1 MPTQMGVAKYYKH
14 YAFVR
19 VYYLVKAHFISGKD
33 TYDMKVCENTLEQVI
48 ISELQNKGYEYLYGP
63 DIDRDYHEVILKAY
77 FEEAMHKINPG
88 INGKIVSEAYIAIRS
103 MGYLK
108 LEDWN
113 AAFHKCL
120 LEGVPVEYRLK
131 GEVRTFT
138 VKLIDFENPEKNNF
152 KVVNQYTVVEYK
164 NKRPDVLVFVN
175 GIPLVLFE
183 LKNITNEDT
192 TIESAYKQVKNYQM
206 DIPTLFYYNAF
217 NVISDGLDT
226 RMGTITSDFS
236 RYMAWKSENGERPG
250 EGSLNYF
257 TVLLNGVFSKA
268 RLLDLVRNF
277 IAFQSKDKTVKIIAG
292 YHQYFAVKKAIQCTK
307 KALEEQSRKIG
318 VVWHTQGSGK
328 SLSMVFYTGCIV
340 SNPKFNNPTIV
351 VLTDRNDL
359 DNQLFAT
366 FSSCSKLLLRQTPKQ
381 AQSREHLKEL
391 LRVKAGGI
399 IFTTI
404 QKFEESGEVLSE
416 RSNIIFMADEAHR
429 SQYGLEGKVDKDTG
443 QWKYGMAKYI
453 RDSLPNAAFIGFTG
467 TPIEFDDRSTVEV
480 FGDYIDVYDMTQA
493 VEDGATVPIYYENR
507 AAKIKLNEELLRKI
521 DAEYEKLADEATETA
536 IEKSKADLSTIE
548 AIVGAKER
556 LSLLADDIIAHYE
569 DRQYVLTGK
578 AMIVCM
584 SRRIAIN
591 LYRIILEKRPEWRNK
606 IKVVLTSSNQDDEDW
621 HDIIGNKAYREGLR
635 VEFQNDESEFK
646 IAVVVDMWLTGFDV
660 PSMATMYVDKPMK
673 GHNLMQAIARA
684 NRVYKDKEA
693 GLIVDYIGMAAEL
706 KSALKQYTKR
716 DQDKIPDLS
725 QAVSMALTKLEIMR
739 DMFYGFDYEP
749 FFSRDDSARLAV
761 IANGVDFALEMDD
774 DEQKDF
780 IREATALSQA
790 ETLCRSMLDVK
801 IKQEIEFFKCV
812 KAGVCKTAGRI
823 GITTNEINSRI
834 MKLLE
839 QAIEQDGV
847 YNIFAEAGK
856 KNPEISILSEEYMDK
871 IRRMKHKNIA
881 AEMLRKLLEDNI
893 RVFAKTGVVKS
904 QLFSE
909 KMQKVLK
916 MYNNRLITNAE
927 VIEELLNLSKE
938 MTEAYNAG
946 EEKGLSV
953 EELAFYDA
961 LVADPEVLRKM
972 QDDVLVEMAHELT
985 DLIRRSRTVDWDKKE
1000 SARAYMRTQVKHL
1013 LRKYKYP
1020 PEKAKGAVDTVI
1032 KQAELMSSNIRPKA
1046 TMYEFHPE
1054 EEMLMVAEEPAP
1066 YNVD

>member
-1 MPTQMGVAKYYKH
+1 M
-14 YAFVR
+14 
-19 VYYLVKAHFISGKD
+19 
-33 TYDMKVCENTLEQVI
+33 
-48 ISELQNKGYEYLYGP
+48 
-63 DIDRDYHEVILKAY
+63 DRDT
-77 FEEAMHKINPG
+77 
-88 INGKIVSEAYIAIRS
+88 
-103 MGYLK
+103 
-108 LEDWN
+108 
-113 AAFHKCL
+113 
-120 LEGVPVEYRLK
+120 
-131 GEVRTFT
+131 GE
-138 VKLIDFENPEKNNF
+138 
-152 KVVNQYTVVEYK
+152 
-164 NKRPDVLVFVN
+164 
-175 GIPLVLFE
+175 
-183 LKNITNEDT
+183 
-192 TIESAYKQVKNYQM
+192 
-206 DIPTLFYYNAF
+206 
-217 NVISDGLDT
+217 
-226 RMGTITSDFS
+226 
-236 RYMAWKSENGERPG
+236 
-250 EGSLNYF
+250 
-257 TVLLNGVFSKA
+257 
-268 RLLDLVRNF
+268 
-277 IAFQSKDKTVKIIAG
+277 
-292 YHQYFAVKKAIQCTK
+292 
-307 KALEEQSRKIG
+307 
-318 VVWHTQGSGK
+318 
-328 SLSMVFYTGCIV
+328 
-340 SNPKFNNPTIV
+340 
-351 VLTDRNDL
+351 
-359 DNQLFAT
+359 
-366 FSSCSKLLLRQTPKQ
+366 
-381 AQSREHLKEL
+381 
-391 LRVKAGGI
+391 
-399 IFTTI
+399 
-404 QKFEESGEVLSE
+404 
-416 RSNIIFMADEAHR
+416 
-429 SQYGLEGKVDKDTG
+429 
-443 QWKYGMAKYI
+443 WKYGMAKYI

-480 FGDYIDVYDMTQA
+480 FGDYIDIYDMTQA

-507 AAKIKLNEELLRKI
+507 AAKIKLNEELLKKI
-521 DAEYEKLADEATETA
+521 DAEYEKLASEATETA
-536 IEKSKADLSTIE
+536 IEKSKEDLSTIE
-548 AIVGAKER
+548 AIVGSKER
-556 LSLLADDIIAHYE
+556 LNLLADDIIAHYE

-591 LYRIILEKRPEWRNK
+591 LYRIILGKRPEWTNK

-621 HDIIGNKAYREGLR
+621 HGIIGNKAYREGLR
-635 VEFQNDESEFK
+635 VEFQDDESEFK
-646 IAVVVDMWLTGFDV
+646 IAIVVDMWLTGFDV

-673 GHNLMQAIARA
+673 GYNLMQAIARA

-725 QAVSMALTKLEIMR
+725 QAVSVALTKLEIMR

-749 FFSRDDSARLAV
+749 FFSRGDLARLAV

-1046 TMYEFHPE
+1046 TMYEFHSK
-1054 EEMLMVAEEPAP
+1054 EEMLMVAEDPAP
-1066 YNVD
+1066 YNED